1 VHLRDEFRRSGVW
14 AEHIDGSTPTEE
26 RDAILARLAAGTADV
41 VCNAMVLTEGWD
53 QPEVSCLVLARPTR
67 HMGLYR
73 QMVGRVLRPAPGKAD
88 ALILDHAGAVFEH
101 GFVDEPVIW
110 TLAEDRRAE
119 NPAQGS
125 RACFQAPKLTTCPE
139 CTAVRFEGRPCTVCR
154 WRPQPKARAFDVVE
168 GELGEVDR
176 QRKAR
181 APTYTDNEKL
191 KFYQGL
197 LWIAKERGY
206 LPGWAAH
213 KYREKFGEWPAVKY
227 AMPQPPDDALRS
239 WVRSRQ
245 IAYARAMEKSA

>member
-1 VHLRDEFRRSGVW
+1 
-14 AEHIDGSTPTEE
+14 
-26 RDAILARLAAGTADV
+26 
-41 VCNAMVLTEGWD
+41 MVLTEGWD

-101 GFVDEPVIW
+101 GFVDEPVAW

-125 RACFQAPKLTTCPE
+125 RACFQTPKLTTCPE
-139 CTAVRFEGRPCTVCR
+139 CTAVRFEGRPCTVCG
-154 WRPQPKARAFDVVE
+154 WRPQPKARAFDVAE

-176 QRKAR
+176 QRKAS
-181 APTYTDNEKL
+181 APTYTAGDKVE
-191 KFYQGL
+191 FYQGL

-206 LPGWAAH
+206 RPGWAAH

-227 AMPQPPDDALRS
+227 AVPKPPDDALRS